1 MRRFLTL
8 TSVLAVSAVLAACS
22 TGGDG
27 PEATDAP
34 TTAATEA
41 ATEATTEAAAPAT
54 TEPAAGTPGVTGGTD
69 TDDDDVVG
77 SCAGVALVIDTG
89 DLDDDRDDA
98 VEDTLDAAE
107 GAWCIDTDAAITARE
122 ALDLVGVTTEG
133 TTEYGDAILCRVNGV
148 PAADLPLVNSADG
161 SSTLETCASMP
172 PAHAYWSV
180 WLKPAGGEWG
190 YAMEGVDTQKL
201 APGEALELLFTLNG
215 APATP

>member
-1 MRRFLTL
+1 MRRLLAF

-22 TGGDG
+22 SGGQSSD
-27 PEATDAP
+27 TDA
-34 TTAATEA
+34 TTQAAA
-41 ATEATTEAAAPAT
+41 TEAAAPAT
-54 TEPAAGTPGVTGGTD
+54 TEAAGGVTGGTD
-69 TDDDDVVG
+69 ADDDDIVN

-89 DLDDDRDDA
+89 DLGDDAGDA
-98 VEDTLDAAE
+98 VEDALDAAE

-122 ALDLVGVTTEG
+122 ALDLVGASTEG
-133 TTEYGDAILCRVNGV
+133 TTEYGDAVLCRVNGV
-148 PAADLPLVNSADG
+148 PAADFPLVNSTDG
-161 SSTLETCASMP
+161 SSVLETCATMP
-172 PAHAYWSV
+172 AAHAYWSM